1 MKIIFPIFFIFF
13 ISKSIAQVVT
23 KTEEFDD
30 GGLKSITYFKKIENK
45 FVVVKEEQ
53 KKVRLFCPEC
63 QEKAQALVENK
74 DEI

>member
-1 MKIIFPIFFIFF
+1 M
-13 ISKSIAQVVT
+13 SWR
-23 KTEEFDD
+23 
-30 GGLKSITYFKKIENK
+30 
-45 FVVVKEEQ
+45 VVVKEEQ